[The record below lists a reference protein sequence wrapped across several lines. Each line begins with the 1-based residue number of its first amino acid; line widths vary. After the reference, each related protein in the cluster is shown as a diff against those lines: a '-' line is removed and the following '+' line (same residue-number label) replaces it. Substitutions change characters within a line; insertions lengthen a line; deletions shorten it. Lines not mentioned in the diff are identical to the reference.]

1 MVLIHLNFY
10 SLCGFHDKNSNN
22 WVKFLCRTFLF
33 CPYTISVDWRTRKF
47 TTFQIIQEAKPA
59 LSCSAKCEKIQ
70 LILRNRA
77 KDEKVDYKNLRR
89 GKYQVKA
96 MLNAI
101 LKGKSQVWNKIL
113 NSSSLTALELGRRK
127 GFSLNK
133 HKRRESCCSEG
144 EKIIFCISIYFM
156 RWQREGFERD
166 QQRDDMK

>member
-1 MVLIHLNFY
+1 MIRIAITESSFYAELFFFVHTQIRSRDEQGNAQNFRL
-10 SLCGFHDKNSNN
+10 SKKQSKLFHVQQS
-22 WVKFLCRTFLF
+22 VK
-33 CPYTISVDWRTRKF
+33 
-47 TTFQIIQEAKPA
+47 
-59 LSCSAKCEKIQ
+59 KIQ
-70 LILRNRA
+70 LILRNRE
-77 KDEKVDYKNLRR
+77 DEKVEYKNLRR
-89 GKYQVKA
+89 EKYQVKA

>member
-1 MVLIHLNFY
+1 MIRIAITESSFY
-10 SLCGFHDKNSNN
+10 AE
-22 WVKFLCRTFLF
+22 LF
-33 CPYTISVDWRTRKF
+33 CFVHTQIRSRDEQGNAQHFRLSKKQSQLFHVQQSVK
-47 TTFQIIQEAKPA
+47 
-59 LSCSAKCEKIQ
+59 KIQ

-101 LKGKSQVWNKIL
+101 LKGKSQVWNKIF